1 MKKRLVSILAAFIAA
16 LMIAA
21 VVYFDYYV
29 WELKH
34 PDAPVWTYFVK

>member
-1 MKKRLVSILAAFIAA
+1 MNKRLVNILAAVGVA
-16 LMIAA
+16 LIVAA

-34 PDAPVWTYFVK
+34 PDAPVWTYFW